1 MHILLLLAW
10 AASVQAAKY
19 PGGNGVHPGGHAPK
33 KPKGITA
40 DLYCLA
46 CKAIVKESVK
56 LLYGKTKQ
64 SDVIVMLEDM
74 CDMWRYDTYD
84 FHPPMMQKGC
94 TAIQNY
100 YEEELEWALVHRNE
114 LDADLETHFCQH
126 MIEAC
131 APPGSEPVSEDS
143 SESPPT
149 SESPPPSQAPTEA
162 SPAASSEAGK
172 DPARD
177 STL

>member
-10 AASVQAAKY
+10 VASVQAASY
-19 PGGNGVHPGGHAPK
+19 PGGNGVHPGGKAPK
-33 KPKGITA
+33 KPKGITP

-84 FHPPMMQKGC
+84 FHPPMMMKGC

-100 YEEELEWALVHRNE
+100 FEEELEWALVHRNE

-131 APPGSEPVSEDS
+131 APPGSEAESESPSS
-143 SESPPT
+143 SESP
-149 SESPPPSQAPTEA
+149 ESDTVQTEA
-162 SPAASSEAGK
+162 NPAASSEANQE
-172 DPARD
+172 PAHD
-177 STL
+177 SNL